1 MANTPN
7 NLNELFGLPLPTTGD
22 GHSSAVV
29 NNYKN
34 LDDSVTAVDG
44 VYDSN
49 ANKIWND
56 ATSAELQMKL
66 GDTIGNYAIT
76 TDDKGN
82 KYQTTV
88 DAEGNSKLVPYA
100 GKTRR
105 FYEYGTKDPTSD
117 AVKFGLSTG
126 KYSSSDARY
135 SDLLGH
141 PSGELGVDVRRKIL
155 DVELPYDKATEL
167 EAVLHGN
174 KTAQQARLVQL
185 GDAKKRKLY
194 GGGASEYYSNVEGVL
209 GDVSGVDLS
218 GVSVPRFVN
227 DEDTK
232 KATRPKVSGNV
243 YDIVNLLS
251 PEGTPITSEYRLPEE
266 ATNKFGTVAK
276 GDVGNAI
283 VGGLGTVVKEGVL
296 KPLDFIGDVTGTFS
310 LGDVDKRFNKF
321 IGYDTTNTR
330 KVQAKVSGLT
340 DIVLDDKAKWQ
351 DRLAAGMQATYE
363 TVKDP
368 DQLTTSLGTLA
379 AWMLPG
385 TWLKLLGVGEKAVL
399 TSKAIDKAM
408 DAGTMTRTAGTVE
421 KMKLLGTESGL
432 KKLGAEQSGMISAA
446 FGNVNEQYNEFVK
459 NNNGKE
465 LVGADKL
472 EWFATRLPV
481 QLVNQNLDAL
491 TDISILKSPG
501 LIRSATQAVDD
512 LGNKQ
517 FAKLALG
524 VGEVIGSTVFKEMPK
539 EATQEYTQQMMELFN
554 KKYGSEKFKDL
565 DSFEKFVTDKENL
578 KESVQAAL
586 SGAGGAVQF
595 KALDTGFKAP
605 KVVANAVQSGVN
617 RIQQAQAQG
626 EAEQAP
632 VPSSPTTLSE
642 KYGSPEVAKS
652 TVDSTMAEF
661 NKAIEDNKIGTAN
674 KLLTKLYEDIKIDTE
689 GHIDRGVFTAARDLV
704 VQKNDSIA
712 ARIADNNG
720 EIDAET
726 MQLLGSDKDSIGMLF
741 QKTSTPEL
749 EHMVSKLPADADKG
763 IVSRLKA
770 LVVERKTLDQ
780 VSSQIGA
787 DMRKYWDNIKYG
799 AIDSDREVMLGN
811 MVRLASNEIDKV
823 SKMQAD
829 IEEVEARIRSDIET
843 RPSATVNDFQGSKTV
858 QYPAGGSY
866 VINYRNIAEKVL
878 SENTNNVVRNGVY
891 KTLDKV
897 KDEAT
902 AAKRI
907 TSMAMKVIDKK
918 KAKDEQSTTS
928 TLDTITNPVDS
939 ISEVNVPE
947 PSTDAQSEE
956 IKAVISDINIPND
969 GVNTVI
975 DAINVDEVQTQSAEN
990 IAEMD
995 KMAEEAKSLAEPK
1008 KVHES
1013 LRGVIIMGNSGIG
1026 KSYAKKM
1033 YADIVDGD
1041 DLFVQA
1047 ANTILAKYKQ
1057 QEHTIDSVSQMR
1069 SVFTLWGQYGKDE
1082 GKKTEAIKR
1091 RDEVYAEYA
1100 RLAKTAA
1107 TAGKTVLSSSA
1118 RPDILKNAKVA
1129 VIQTDPET
1137 IAKNRASSLRD
1148 NQEEFNLEEAS
1159 NKIKSFQEKVKDL
1172 QQIELSTGMYISD
1185 VLENGLS
1192 TFIKSKGPQVKKES
1206 RARKIKSAAE
1216 IRIGE
1221 GEDEAAARVKAM
1233 FKTEDEVKAYAE
1245 TLSDDDLAEQTMS
1258 MKENQKTQEQLDK
1271 EEFQKFSDSV
1281 DEIANR
1287 PEGTEDGVVDIPVDG
1302 SVAVTSAT
1310 DEGKP
1315 SRGKEVLDGAPL
1327 FNQNIDGV
1335 KVQSNLAA
1343 ETFQDSGRGIDTSL
1357 LSEITAA
1364 VFNGKVQSVHR
1375 EIHKV
1380 LQQLVKY
1387 DEFSHVKTQSNP
1399 FLMFVHKDKNYGQLF
1414 VDRKIAEAFTVGLT
1428 AYIADKFGTLRNND
1442 NTQIQKLLGT
1452 TALIPASVRA
1462 KLSKQGRLLDNE
1474 ADAIG
1479 RMIVSAMGVKSKDD
1493 VDYDMQERLASS
1505 VGTVALM
1512 VFQELGMVEIDNSM
1526 DASQLSHMR
1535 SIAEKLD
1542 VDGVP
1547 ATIANMPKYDP
1558 SKAVSFVKMSLK
1570 YSGGGKLAKWLPVAT
1585 RNKELITTL
1594 QNEMEVER
1602 FTKEPRLD
1610 TKAKKK
1616 NFKTRNAETWTN
1628 ITEEQMTA
1636 LNKAQN
1642 TPFKVNMEAVGD
1654 LISMWGENTGE
1665 LTAQQIKVAQLF
1677 GYDTVEDKHIDRR
1690 GGVTAKNN
1698 DIVESIQA
1706 LVDFSKVANGRKVY
1720 FDYFFSKNGR
1730 FFMDSNTVN
1739 PQTDKLHRFLVTVD
1753 GGNTTIDNSSRD
1765 VYKIAI
1771 VQAFDQE
1778 KDLSSMDE
1786 DGTELRDIGAVDKQK
1801 QEATIAQFDGIV
1813 NNVKIQE
1820 AIDAIKNSADNVPDK
1835 VLTAISNTKHPGH
1848 ALAALRALVNYNEN
1862 ENFEAD
1868 ITMETDGTTSGFL
1881 LGLLTNPVMP
1891 FHKLVEWLAKGGVW
1905 VGSKT
1910 AETYGEYKSIA
1921 GNKDGYETSASAI
1934 DIAVKRHSVTRPGIL
1949 DFVGGVNRSFMK
1961 NPLMIFVYGAGIR
1974 RIRREIGQ
1982 QAADKM
1988 IDSLSA
1994 GKSFDSMKLI
2004 IEDEIGILRENRT
2017 EEGLE
2022 KQDIL
2027 NIDKKIR
2034 ELVGL
2039 RKELDGNVERLAS
2052 KIREESVDANGMVTK
2067 LHKVVSSAAEKT
2079 YGAEVGNY
2087 LEDTFSEL
2095 VSMRKAMN
2103 DVFDVSY
2110 KVFIDEFNR
2119 RSKEEL
2125 TPGKTKLSKKQLEVL
2140 LGDMVDEGKI
2150 PGILT
2155 VEATHRD
2162 EKAPIMKERKQPGLG
2177 DESKVQIGYAK
2188 DGKISTRTVHPMIYK
2203 MLANSTA
2210 GSVINIH
2217 YLDGAIIGKIIADG
2231 QGFGIHDAFVAHVND
2246 VIGSV
2251 KKYNENVWTMTQEYN
2266 MLQRTLN
2273 ELKRVHKANPQ
2284 IVEEYYRLKSVGEIV
2299 VTYADGVHDL
2309 QTMVSTINENKRLLS
2324 SMRVVS
2330 AQMAGPIGS
2339 TFDKPGLEDVV
2350 AKADNV
2356 GNVAA
2361 AVGLVRG
2368 TEGMSKENS
2377 DIVTASI
2384 KTDCK
2389 VNK

>member
-22 GHSSAVV
+22 GHSSSVV

-34 LDDSVTAVDG
+34 LNDSVTAVDG
-44 VYDSN
+44 TYDSN

-66 GDTIGNYAIT
+66 GDTLGNYAIT
-76 TDDKGN
+76 TDGKGN
-82 KYQTTV
+82 KFQMGV

-105 FYEYGTKDPTSD
+105 FYEYGTKDPNSN

-126 KYSSSDARY
+126 QYSSSDARY

-174 KTAQQARLVQL
+174 KAAQQARLVQL

-194 GGGASEYYSNVEGVL
+194 GSGASEYYSSVEGVL

-218 GVSVPRFVN
+218 GVSVPKFVN

-232 KATRPKVSGNV
+232 RATRPKVSGNV
-243 YDIVNLLS
+243 HDIVNLLL
-251 PEGTPITSEYRLPEE
+251 PDGTSATSAYKLPEE
-266 ATNKFGTVAK
+266 TIDRFGTVAK
-276 GDVGNAI
+276 GDIGNAV

-296 KPLDFIGDVTGTFS
+296 RPLDFIGDVTGTFS
-310 LGDVDKRFNKF
+310 LGDVDKRFDKF

-340 DIVLDDKAKWQ
+340 DIVLDGNAPIA

-385 TWLKLLGVGEKAVL
+385 TWLKLLGVGEKAVVA
-399 TSKAIDKAM
+399 SKAIDRAM

-432 KKLGAEQSGMISAA
+432 KKLGAEQSGMVSAA
-446 FGNVNEQYNEFVK
+446 FGNVNEQYTEFVK

-491 TDISILKSPG
+491 TDISILRSPG
-501 LIRSATQAVDD
+501 LIRSATQAIDD

-539 EATQEYTQQMMELFN
+539 EATQEYTQQMMEVFN
-554 KKYGSEKFKDL
+554 KKFGSEKFKDL
-565 DSFEKFVTDKENL
+565 DTFEKFVTDKENL

-605 KVVANAVQSGVN
+605 KAVADAVQSGISRV
-617 RIQQAQAQG
+617 QQAQAQG
-626 EAEQAP
+626 ETEQVP

-642 KYGSPEVAKS
+642 KYGSPETAKS

-689 GHIDRGVFTAARDLV
+689 GHIDREVFTAARDLV
-704 VQKNDSIA
+704 VQKNDNIA

-749 EHMVSKLPADADKG
+749 EHMVSKLPADANKAV
-763 IVSRLKA
+763 VSQLRA

-780 VSSQIGA
+780 VSTQISA
-787 DMRKYWDNIKYG
+787 DMRKYWDNVKYG
-799 AIDSDREVMLGN
+799 TIDSDREAMLTS

-829 IEEVEARIRSDIET
+829 IEEVEARIRSDIEA
-843 RPSATVNDFQGSKTV
+843 RPSATVGDFKGSKTV

-866 VINYRNIAEKVL
+866 VINYRNVAEKVL
-878 SENTNNVVRNGVY
+878 SEGTDNVVRTGVY
-891 KTLDKV
+891 KTLDRV

-907 TSMAMKVIDKK
+907 TAMAMKAIDKK
-918 KAKDEQSTTS
+918 KVKDEQPTAGA
-928 TLDTITNPVDS
+928 LDTTTTPVDNVA
-939 ISEVNVPE
+939 EVSVPE
-947 PSTDAQSEE
+947 PVVDATPTFTKKTMSWVVSRLSEKPSARNE
-956 IKAVISDINIPND
+956 DMQKEAIDEMLKSPEEGIQELTNAIVELQQLVKEANEDGDKAEARELRNEIKHLEEAIEKIKAVISDVSAPNA

-975 DAINVDEVQTQSAEN
+975 SDINVDEVKTRVVVVPGLAYNTPDTDKAINVLRKYGALKDKNYGNPFGTTAYGANAEVPNQGTDTEVTKKYTDWLKGTYRQDIAPERRAWIIKQITDGVLDNKQLMYFRSSVNNHAKALAELVNTKNMWLTGSSTIDEVQTQSAE
-990 IAEMD
+990 
-995 KMAEEAKSLAEPK
+995 
-1008 KVHES
+1008 
-1013 LRGVIIMGNSGIG
+1013 
-1026 KSYAKKM
+1026 
-1033 YADIVDGD
+1033 
-1041 DLFVQA
+1041 
-1047 ANTILAKYKQ
+1047 
-1057 QEHTIDSVSQMR
+1057 DSV
-1069 SVFTLWGQYGKDE
+1069 V
-1082 GKKTEAIKR
+1082 
-1091 RDEVYAEYA
+1091 
-1100 RLAKTAA
+1100 
-1107 TAGKTVLSSSA
+1107 
-1118 RPDILKNAKVA
+1118 
-1129 VIQTDPET
+1129 ET
-1137 IAKNRASSLRD
+1137 S
-1148 NQEEFNLEEAS
+1148 
-1159 NKIKSFQEKVKDL
+1159 
-1172 QQIELSTGMYISD
+1172 
-1185 VLENGLS
+1185 
-1192 TFIKSKGPQVKKES
+1192 
-1206 RARKIKSAAE
+1206 
-1216 IRIGE
+1216 
-1221 GEDEAAARVKAM
+1221 
-1233 FKTEDEVKAYAE
+1233 
-1245 TLSDDDLAEQTMS
+1245 
-1258 MKENQKTQEQLDK
+1258 
-1271 EEFQKFSDSV
+1271 
-1281 DEIANR
+1281 
-1287 PEGTEDGVVDIPVDG
+1287 VDG
-1302 SVAVTSAT
+1302 SVAVTSAIA
-1310 DEGKP
+1310 EGRP

-1327 FNQNIDGV
+1327 FNQNIGGV

-1343 ETFQDSGRGIDTSL
+1343 ETFQDSGNGIDTSL
-1357 LSEITAA
+1357 LSEVTAA
-1364 VFNGKVQSVHR
+1364 VFNDKAQSVHK
-1375 EIHKV
+1375 EMHKV

-1387 DEFSHVKTQSNP
+1387 DEFTHVKTQSNP

-1452 TALIPASVRA
+1452 TSFIPASVRT

-1479 RMIVSAMGVKSKDD
+1479 RMIVSAMGVKAKDD

-1526 DASQLSHMR
+1526 DANQLSHMR

-1547 ATIANMPKYDP
+1547 ATMSNMPKYDP
-1558 SKAVSFVKMSLK
+1558 SKAVSFVKMTLK

-1610 TKAKKK
+1610 TEAKSKV
-1616 NFKTRNAETWTN
+1616 FKTRNAETWTN
-1628 ITEEQMTA
+1628 ITEEQMAT

-1654 LISMWGENTGE
+1654 LIDMWGENTGE
-1665 LTAQQIKVAQLF
+1665 LTVQQIKVAQLF
-1677 GYDTVEDKHIDRR
+1677 GYDTVEDKHIDIR

-1753 GGNTTIDNSSRD
+1753 GGNTTIDDSSID

-1786 DGTELRDIGAVDKQK
+1786 DGTELRDIGAIDKQR
-1801 QEATIAQFDGIV
+1801 QEDTIVQFNNIV

-1820 AIDAIKNSADNVPDK
+1820 AVEAIRTNADNVSEK
-1835 VLTAISNTKHPGH
+1835 VLAAISNSKHPGH

-1862 ENFEAD
+1862 ESFEAD

-1881 LGLLTNPVMP
+1881 LGLMTNPVMP

-1910 AETYGEYKSIA
+1910 AETYGEWKSVA

-1934 DIAVKRHSVTRPGIL
+1934 DVAVKRHSITRPGIL

-1988 IDSLSA
+1988 VDSLSA

-2017 EEGLE
+2017 EEGLK

-2034 ELVGL
+2034 ELVSL
-2039 RKELDGNVERLAS
+2039 RKELDGSVERLAS

-2119 RSKEEL
+2119 RSKEAL
-2125 TPGKTKLSKKQLEVL
+2125 TPGKTKLSKKQLEML
-2140 LGDMVDEGKI
+2140 LADMVDEGKV

-2177 DESKVQIGYAK
+2177 DESRVQIGYAK

-2246 VIGSV
+2246 VIGNV
-2251 KKYNENVWTMTQEYN
+2251 KKYNENVWTMTQEYD
-2266 MLQRTLN
+2266 MLQRTLD
-2273 ELKRVHKANPQ
+2273 ELRRVHAANPEL
-2284 IVEEYYRLKSVGEIV
+2284 VEEHYTITNNGEVIPMFDDKI
-2299 VTYADGVHDL
+2299 AEL
-2309 QTMVSTINENKRLLS
+2309 ESMVNTINENKRLLS
-2324 SMRVVS
+2324 SMRIVS

-2356 GNVAA
+2356 GNMVAI
-2361 AVGLVRG
+2361 VGLVRD

>member
-22 GHSSAVV
+22 GHSSSVV

-34 LDDSVTAVDG
+34 LNDSVTAVDG
-44 VYDSN
+44 TYDSN

-66 GDTIGNYAIT
+66 GDTLGNYAIT

-82 KYQTTV
+82 KFQMVV

-105 FYEYGTKDPTSD
+105 FYEYGTKDPNSN

-126 KYSSSDARY
+126 QYSSSDARY

-194 GGGASEYYSNVEGVL
+194 GSGASEYYSSVEGVL

-218 GVSVPRFVN
+218 GVSVPKFVN

-232 KATRPKVSGNV
+232 RATRPKVSGNV
-243 YDIVNLLS
+243 HDIVNLLL
-251 PEGTPITSEYRLPEE
+251 PDGTSATSAYKLPEE
-266 ATNKFGTVAK
+266 TIDRFGTVAK
-276 GDVGNAI
+276 GDIGNAI

-296 KPLDFIGDVTGTFS
+296 RPLDFIGDVTGTFS
-310 LGDVDKRFNKF
+310 LGDVDKRFDKF

-340 DIVLDDKAKWQ
+340 DIVLDGNAPTA

-385 TWLKLLGVGEKAVL
+385 TWLKLLGVGEKAVVA
-399 TSKAIDKAM
+399 SKAIDRAM

-432 KKLGAEQSGMISAA
+432 KKLGAEQSGMVSAA
-446 FGNVNEQYNEFVK
+446 FGNVNEQYTEFVK

-491 TDISILKSPG
+491 TDISILRSPG
-501 LIRSATQAVDD
+501 LIRSATQAIDD

-539 EATQEYTQQMMELFN
+539 EATQEYTQQMMEVFN
-554 KKYGSEKFKDL
+554 KKFGSEKFKDL
-565 DSFEKFVTDKENL
+565 DTFEKFVTDKENL

-605 KVVANAVQSGVN
+605 KVVADAVQSGISRV
-617 RIQQAQAQG
+617 QQAQTQG
-626 EAEQAP
+626 ETEQIP

-642 KYGSPEVAKS
+642 KYGSPETAKS

-689 GHIDRGVFTAARDLV
+689 GHIDREVFTAARDLV
-704 VQKNDSIA
+704 VQKNDNIA

-749 EHMVSKLPADADKG
+749 EHMVSKLPADANKAV
-763 IVSRLKA
+763 VSQLRA

-780 VSSQIGA
+780 VSTQISA
-787 DMRKYWDNIKYG
+787 DMRKYWDNVKYG
-799 AIDSDREVMLGN
+799 TIDSDREAMLTS

-829 IEEVEARIRSDIET
+829 IEEVEARIRSDIEA
-843 RPSATVNDFQGSKTV
+843 RPSATVGDFKGSKTV

-878 SENTNNVVRNGVY
+878 SEGTDNVVRTGVY
-891 KTLDKV
+891 KTLDRV

-907 TSMAMKVIDKK
+907 TAMAMKAIDKK
-918 KAKDEQSTTS
+918 KVKDEQPTAEA
-928 TLDTITNPVDS
+928 LDTTTTPVDNVA
-939 ISEVNVPE
+939 EVSVPE
-947 PSTDAQSEE
+947 PVVDATPTFTKRTMSWVVSRLSEKPSARNE
-956 IKAVISDINIPND
+956 DMQKEAIDEMLKSPEEGIQELTNAIVELQQLVKEANEDGDKAEARELRNEIKHLEEAIEKIKAVISDINVPNA

-975 DAINVDEVQTQSAEN
+975 SDVNVDEIQTQSAE
-990 IAEMD
+990 
-995 KMAEEAKSLAEPK
+995 
-1008 KVHES
+1008 
-1013 LRGVIIMGNSGIG
+1013 
-1026 KSYAKKM
+1026 
-1033 YADIVDGD
+1033 
-1041 DLFVQA
+1041 
-1047 ANTILAKYKQ
+1047 
-1057 QEHTIDSVSQMR
+1057 DSV
-1069 SVFTLWGQYGKDE
+1069 V
-1082 GKKTEAIKR
+1082 
-1091 RDEVYAEYA
+1091 
-1100 RLAKTAA
+1100 
-1107 TAGKTVLSSSA
+1107 
-1118 RPDILKNAKVA
+1118 
-1129 VIQTDPET
+1129 ET
-1137 IAKNRASSLRD
+1137 
-1148 NQEEFNLEEAS
+1148 
-1159 NKIKSFQEKVKDL
+1159 
-1172 QQIELSTGMYISD
+1172 
-1185 VLENGLS
+1185 
-1192 TFIKSKGPQVKKES
+1192 
-1206 RARKIKSAAE
+1206 
-1216 IRIGE
+1216 
-1221 GEDEAAARVKAM
+1221 
-1233 FKTEDEVKAYAE
+1233 
-1245 TLSDDDLAEQTMS
+1245 
-1258 MKENQKTQEQLDK
+1258 
-1271 EEFQKFSDSV
+1271 
-1281 DEIANR
+1281 
-1287 PEGTEDGVVDIPVDG
+1287 PVDG

-1327 FNQNIDGV
+1327 FNQNIGGV

-1452 TALIPASVRA
+1452 TSFISASVRT

-1479 RMIVSAMGVKSKDD
+1479 RMIVSAMGVKAKDD

-1526 DASQLSHMR
+1526 DANQLSHMR

-1547 ATIANMPKYDP
+1547 ATMSNMPKYDP
-1558 SKAVSFVKMSLK
+1558 SKAVSFVKMTLK
-1570 YSGGGKLAKWLPVAT
+1570 YSGGGKLAKWLPIAT

-1610 TKAKKK
+1610 TEAKSKV
-1616 NFKTRNAETWTN
+1616 FKTRNAETWTN
-1628 ITEEQMTA
+1628 ITEEQMAT

-1654 LISMWGENTGE
+1654 LIDMWGENTGE
-1665 LTAQQIKVAQLF
+1665 LTVQQIKVAQLF

-1706 LVDFSKVANGRKVY
+1706 LVDFSKIANGRKVY

-1753 GGNTTIDNSSRD
+1753 GGNTTIDDSSRD

-1786 DGTELRDIGAVDKQK
+1786 DGTELRDIGAIDKQR
-1801 QEATIAQFDGIV
+1801 QEDTIAQFDNIV

-1820 AIDAIKNSADNVPDK
+1820 AVEAIRNSAENRVDK
-1835 VLTAISNTKHPGH
+1835 VLAAISNSKHPGH
-1848 ALAALRALVNYNEN
+1848 ALAALRALVNYNES

-1881 LGLLTNPVMP
+1881 LGLMTNPVMP

-1910 AETYGEYKSIA
+1910 AETYGEWKSIA
-1921 GNKDGYETSASAI
+1921 GNKDGYETSASAV
-1934 DIAVKRHSVTRPGIL
+1934 DVAVKRHSITRPGIL

-2004 IEDEIGILRENRT
+2004 IEDEIGVLRENRT
-2017 EEGLE
+2017 EEGLK

-2034 ELVGL
+2034 ELVSL
-2039 RKELDGNVERLAS
+2039 RKELDGSVERLAS

-2119 RSKEEL
+2119 RSKEAL
-2125 TPGKTKLSKKQLEVL
+2125 TPGKTKLSKKQLEML
-2140 LGDMVDEGKI
+2140 LADMVDEGKV

-2177 DESKVQIGYAK
+2177 DESRVQIGYAK

-2203 MLANSTA
+2203 MLANSAA

-2246 VIGSV
+2246 VIGNV
-2251 KKYNENVWTMTQEYN
+2251 KKYNENVWTMTQEYD
-2266 MLQRTLN
+2266 MLQRTLD
-2273 ELKRVHKANPQ
+2273 ELRRVHAANPEL
-2284 IVEEYYRLKSVGEIV
+2284 VEEHYTITNNGEVIPMFDDKI
-2299 VTYADGVHDL
+2299 AEL
-2309 QTMVSTINENKRLLS
+2309 ESMVNTINENKRLLS
-2324 SMRVVS
+2324 SMRIVS

-2356 GNVAA
+2356 GNMVAI
-2361 AVGLVRG
+2361 VGLVRD